1 MTDYVHIARTLAPL
15 VAEDASQRDA
25 ERILPFAIFEKIAS
39 SGLGAAR
46 VQKELG
52 GGDVSQSA
60 VAEIFIALGK
70 ADPNVAQALF
80 PHFINIEQLR
90 LMAEPDAQA
99 RYLGRSVAVLSA
111 PVPWLSGA
119 GTSGGKSIPI
129 LRMSMAKQ
137 SCVGANFTAP
147 AACLPT

>member
-1 MTDYVHIARTLAPL
+1 MTDYVHLARTLAP
-15 VAEDASQRDA
+15 VIAEEASQRDA
-25 ERILPFAIFEKIAS
+25 ERILPFDIFEKIAC

-52 GGDVSQSA
+52 GGDVTQGA

-90 LMAEPDAQA
+90 LMAGPDAQA
-99 RYLGRSVAVLSA
+99 RYLGQIGRGRIS
-111 PVPWLSGA
+111 SGA
-119 GTSGGKSIPI
+119 VAE
-129 LRMSMAKQ
+129 R
-137 SCVGANFTAP
+137 
-147 AACLPT
+147 